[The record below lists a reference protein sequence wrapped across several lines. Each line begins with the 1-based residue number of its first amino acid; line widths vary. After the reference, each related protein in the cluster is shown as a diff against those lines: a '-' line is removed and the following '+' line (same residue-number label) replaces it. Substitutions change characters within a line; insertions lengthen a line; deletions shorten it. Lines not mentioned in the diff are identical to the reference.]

1 MTASRDGSKGILAR
15 LLGALCLV
23 MLAGPAAAQP
33 AATFDDLA
41 GRVKAGDRVQVER
54 TSGAMVEGRLIQVAG
69 EELRLDSAGG
79 ELTFPRADVRL
90 VTVRRGRAGKC
101 AKVGFAAGAA
111 LGAIGLA
118 GFSGETRAEDAM
130 AGALMMSAFFG
141 AIGAGLGALSPS
153 RTVVYWAPAGRAGA
167 SVRLVPLVARGTKG
181 LAVGL
186 SF

>member
-1 MTASRDGSKGILAR
+1 MAASSERSKGILAR
-15 LLGALCLV
+15 GLGALCLV
-23 MLAGPAAAQP
+23 VLAGPAAAQP

-41 GRVKAGDRVQVER
+41 ARVKAGDRLQVER
-54 TSGAMVEGRLIQVAG
+54 TSGAMVEGRLIRVTG
-69 EELRLDSAGG
+69 EELRLDAGGG

-90 VTVRRGRAGKC
+90 VTVKRGRAGQC
-101 AKVGFAAGAA
+101 AKTGFAAGAV

-141 AIGAGLGALSPS
+141 MVGAGFGALSPS
-153 RTVVYWAPAGRAGA
+153 RTVVYWAPGGRGGT
-167 SVRLVPLVARGTKG
+167 SVSLVPLVARGTKG
-181 LAVGL
+181 LVVGL